1 VDAKGAKS
9 AKESLLRLK
18 LELEQK
24 INARVYELYGITK
37 ADQDVINNFLNRR
50 SAASL
55 ESVEAAAKQLERKT
69 VKKKSA
75 RRA

>member
-1 VDAKGAKS
+1 MDAKGAKS